1 MLIVLTGKTA
11 SGKDTI
17 ASRLLS
23 KYSYLKRVVTTT
35 SRSLRSGEKEGIDY
49 FFLTKEDFENK
60 IKQNEFAEY
69 VEYGGNFYG
78 TYKKELEKTL
88 SSDLI
93 WKIDPFR
100 AGETREFIKRAFSKN
115 LAEQLI
121 KRLVVIYITCE
132 DQVILE
138 RLKKRGLS
146 DQEIGQRMKDDKKIW
161 QKYQKAYDFVI
172 ENIPGQ
178 LKTTVNKIIK
188 ILENHPTW

>member
-146 DQEIGQRMKDDKKIW
+146 DQEIGQIMKDDKKIW